1 MRLHHVNVI
10 VGAGLSDAV
19 APFYELLGLTRVA
32 KPNSVPG
39 AWFDLPDGRTQ
50 LHVSE
55 RPGSPH
61 PDQHFALTVDDLDSL
76 VAVLTGA
83 GHPWRTSPEMYGA
96 RRGVTAD
103 PAGNAVELVQA
114 VGPFA

>member
-10 VGAGLSDAV
+10 VGAGRTDAV
-19 APFYELLGLTRVA
+19 VPFYELLGMVRVP
-32 KPNSVPG
+32 KPNDLPG

-55 RPGSPH
+55 RPGAHH
-61 PDQHFALTVDDLDSL
+61 PDQHFALAVDDLGAL
-76 VAVLTGA
+76 VAALQAAGRPWLPSQELFGA
-83 GHPWRTSPEMYGA
+83 A
-96 RRGVTAD
+96 RGMTAD
-103 PAGNAVELVQA
+103 PEGNGVELVQA